1 MKRDLMDTANRYP
14 APRLAEACQAKLVA
28 AGARPEDAS
37 QTVRAMMHASR
48 LGTDSHGVRLIGY
61 YVDMLKRGGVNTQPQ
76 RTFTQTAPATGRLD
90 ADFGLAH
97 AASYEAMDEAIT
109 LARHAGIGAVTVH
122 HSTHYGAGGAYALAA
137 AEQGFVSLV
146 LSNSDPA
153 VALSGG
159 RAPFHGTNPI
169 AMAAPVRDR
178 RPWLLDMATSSIP
191 FNRVKLYRSLGL
203 PLPPEVALN
212 EEGHPTLDAN
222 QARFLQPLGGMA
234 YGHKGAALAGMVT
247 ILSAVLS
254 GADPDPIM
262 TSTAAAQEGHKPQN
276 VGHIMVAFDPNRF
289 IGQDAFEAGM
299 RDYLDLLRASPAA
312 EPGVP
317 VCAPGDKEWEEADLR
332 SDLGIPVDPDT
343 ERLLDLIGAKA

>member
-1 MKRDLMDTANRYP
+1 MDTANRYP

-76 RTFTQTAPATGRLD
+76 RTFIQTAPATGRLD

-276 VGHIMVAFDPNRF
+276 VGHVMVAFDPKRF

>member
-1 MKRDLMDTANRYP
+1 MDTANRYP
-14 APRLAEACQAKLVA
+14 ATRLAEACQARLVA
-28 AGARPEDAS
+28 AGARPEDAA

-61 YVDMLKRGGVNTQPQ
+61 YVDMLEKGGVNPRPQ
-76 RTFTQTAPATGRLD
+76 RVFTQTAPATGRLD

-97 AASYEAMDEAIT
+97 AASYEAMDEAIA

-137 AEQGFVSLV
+137 AEKGFVSLV

-159 RAPFHGTNPI
+159 RTPFHGTNPI

-178 RPWLLDMATSSIP
+178 APWLLDMATSSIP

-203 PLPPEVALN
+203 PLPPEVALD
-212 EEGHPTLDAN
+212 EQGHPTLDAS

-234 YGHKGAALAGMVT
+234 YGHKGAALAGLVT
-247 ILSAVLS
+247 ILSAILS
-254 GADPDPIM
+254 GADPDPVM
-262 TSTAAAQEGHKPQN
+262 TSTAQAQQGHKPQN
-276 VGHIMVAFDPNRF
+276 VGHIMVAFDPARF
-289 IGQDAFEAGM
+289 IGQDAFEAEM
-299 RDYLDLLRASPAA
+299 ARYLDLLRNAPPA
-312 EPGVP
+312 EPDLAVY
-317 VCAPGDKEWEEADLR
+317 APGDKEWEEAALR
-332 SDLGIPVDPDT
+332 AENGIPVDPDT
-343 ERLLDLIGAKA
+343 ERLLGLTD

>member
-317 VCAPGDKEWEEADLR
+317 VYAPGDKEWEEADLR

>member
-1 MKRDLMDTANRYP
+1 MDKANRYP
-14 APRLAEACQAKLVA
+14 AARLAEACQTRLVG
-28 AGARPEDAS
+28 AGALPDDAA
-37 QTVRAMMHASR
+37 QTVRAMMHASQ

-61 YVDMLKRGGVNTQPQ
+61 YVDMLENGGVNKRPRRQFSP
-76 RTFTQTAPATGRLD
+76 TAPATGRLD

-97 AASYEAMDEAIT
+97 GASYEAMDHAVS
-109 LARHAGIGAVTVH
+109 LARECGIGAVTVH

-169 AMAAPVRDR
+169 AMGAPVRDR

-212 EEGHPTLDAN
+212 EEGHLTLDAT

-276 VGHIMVAFDPNRF
+276 VGHIMVAFDPTRF
-289 IGQDAFEAGM
+289 IGQESFEAGM
-299 RDYLDLLRASPAA
+299 RDYLDMLRASPAA

-332 SDLGIPVDPDT
+332 AELGIPVDPDT
-343 ERLLDLIGAKA
+343 ERLLGLA

>member
-1 MKRDLMDTANRYP
+1 MDTANRYP

-169 AMAAPVRDR
+169 AMAASVRDR

>member
-1 MKRDLMDTANRYP
+1 MNDAIRYP
-14 APRLAEACQAKLVA
+14 AALLAEACQSRLVA
-28 AGARPEDAS
+28 ADALPEDAAE
-37 QTVRAMMHASR
+37 TVRALMHASC

-61 YVDMLKRGGVNTQPQ
+61 YVDMLNNGGVNKRPL
-76 RTFTQTAPATGRLD
+76 RRFEQTAPATGRLD
-90 ADFGLAH
+90 ADYGLAH
-97 AASYEAMDEAIT
+97 ASSYRAMNEAVA

-153 VALSGG
+153 VALAGG

-169 AMAAPVRDR
+169 AMGAPVRNR
-178 RPWLLDMATSSIP
+178 QPWLLDMATSSIP

-212 EEGHPTLDAN
+212 EEGHPTLDAM

-247 ILSAVLS
+247 ILSAILA
-254 GADPDPIM
+254 GADPDPVMI
-262 TSTAAAQEGHKPQN
+262 STAEAQKGPKPQN
-276 VGHIMVAFDPNRF
+276 VGHIMVAFDPARF
-289 IGQDAFEAGM
+289 IGQEAFEAEM
-299 RDYLDLLRASPAA
+299 ERYLDVLRNSPPA
-312 EPGVP
+312 EADVP
-317 VCAPGDKEWEEADLR
+317 VCAPGDKEWEEASKR
-332 SDLGIPVDPDT
+332 AELGIPVDPDT
-343 ERLLDLIGAKA
+343 AQFLGL

>member
-262 TSTAAAQEGHKPQN
+262 TSTATAQEGHKPQN

-343 ERLLDLIGAKA
+343 ERLLGLIEDKT